1 MSRNNGKASKLELLR
16 MGLSRARGG
25 PSATARP
32 GGDSG
37 SNGRATTSPRRVSSS
52 SSSTAS
58 PPSSCV
64 SSEGSPD
71 AAAAAPAPMVLAGCP
86 RCMMYVMLSRE
97 DPRCPRCHNAV
108 LLDFS
113 EGDQRRP
120 RQRR

>member
-1 MSRNNGKASKLELLR
+1 MSRNNGKASKLEFLR

-25 PSATARP
+25 PSTTARP
-32 GGDSG
+32 GGESG
-37 SNGRATTSPRRVSSS
+37 NAGSTTSPRRVSSS

-58 PPSSCV
+58 PPSS
-64 SSEGSPD
+64 PD
-71 AAAAAPAPMVLAGCP
+71 APVVAGGGAAPMVLAGCP

-108 LLDFS
+108 LLDFND
-113 EGDQRRP
+113 GDQRRP